1 MGGDLYQS
9 TPVKIMDQVAQVSL
23 DLYCTAA
30 VQTDGSLWAWGDSEC
45 GALGNNERYNYI
57 HGEEGSS
64 SLNLQTI
71 PDKIL
76 DNIAFVELDGGVGR
90 AIDRDGGLWMWGEL
104 DDYGVSNDTREN
116 FSISINGSSSN
127 GHRRLVPIQTVPY
140 RFVPEAQ
147 HSLFFT
153 SGNADSHTE
162 SFTDVGPVAYFA
174 APVYWCLANGI
185 TSGTSATTFSPN
197 AVCTRAQILT
207 FLWRAEGSPA
217 PTISAPFSDV
227 ADDAYYGDAAAWAY
241 ENKLISGNLFVG
253 DAPAT
258 RADTVTYLWKL
269 AGSPGPSCLNPF
281 TDVPEGSGYRDA
293 VLWALESGITAGP
306 SDTIFAPDD
315 TCTRAEIVTFIYR
328 YTTETD

>member
-1 MGGDLYQS
+1 M
-9 TPVKIMDQVAQVSL
+9 
-23 DLYCTAA
+23 
-30 VQTDGSLWAWGDSEC
+30 WGENWR
-45 GALGNNERYNYI
+45 GALGNGYQYDYEVRGFGKFI
-57 HGEEGSS
+57 RPHITPEKVLDHVVKVSGSGEARTVAVTE
-64 SLNLQTI
+64 
-71 PDKIL
+71 
-76 DNIAFVELDGGVGR
+76 
-90 AIDRDGGLWMWGEL
+90 DGGLWMWGEL

-217 PTISAPFSDV
+217 STISAPFSDV

-269 AGSPGPSCLNPF
+269 AGSPSPSCLNPF

-293 VLWALESGITAGP
+293 VLWALESGITAGT